1 MRKEDSR
8 DPWIDPSQAPT
19 AAAWERS
26 LRPAKS
32 SGGRMWVLMG
42 AVAVAV
48 VAYLAFDSWRG
59 STTSSTPAKR
69 QAAPSASPD
78 PKASYSP
85 QNERQALPEPLSPR
99 TQRFA
104 KCTTPAG
111 ATTYSD
117 RPCPSGTRAGEV
129 SVKPDL
135 NLADGM
141 SDDARQ
147 ASMQNNSAI
156 AQSVVEHERRVAMN
170 VDASTS
176 ECASLNALIASIDAA
191 ARQPQP
197 AFEQDRLKDQRKRA
211 RDRQFA
217 LRCG

>member
-1 MRKEDSR
+1 
-8 DPWIDPSQAPT
+8 
-19 AAAWERS
+19 
-26 LRPAKS
+26 
-32 SGGRMWVLMG
+32 MWVLMG
-42 AVAVAV
+42 AVAVAI
-48 VAYLAFDSWRG
+48 VAYLAFDSWRA
-59 STTSSTPAKR
+59 STAFSTPSKR
-69 QAAPSASPD
+69 QAAPPASPG
-78 PKASYSP
+78 PTTSFSP
-85 QNERQALPEPLSPR
+85 QDERQALPEPSSPR

-104 KCTTPAG
+104 KCTSPGG

-117 RPCPSGTRAGEV
+117 RPCPSGTRAAEV

-141 SDDARQ
+141 SDDARH

-176 ECASLNALIASIDAA
+176 ECAYLNALIASIDAA

-197 AFEQDRLKDQRKRA
+197 AFEQDRLKDQRRRA